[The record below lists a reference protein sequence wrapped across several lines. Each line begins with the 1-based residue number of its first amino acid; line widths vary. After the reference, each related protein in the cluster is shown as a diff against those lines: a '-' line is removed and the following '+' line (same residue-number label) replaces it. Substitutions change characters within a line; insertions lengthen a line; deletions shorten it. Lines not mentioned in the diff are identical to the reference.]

1 MENPTT
7 RPKASF
13 LLLFS
18 AASVSLAGPVTTVPW
33 NGHAGAVSFTFDD
46 ACSSQLT
53 NAVPALKARK
63 INATFF
69 LYNSGNAF
77 SNNKAA
83 WVAAA
88 KDGNELANHTLDHS
102 DLSKATN
109 AATEVT
115 SMAALL
121 RGADPSIQAVTLAY
135 PGCLVGNESAVGAEN
150 FLARSCLFSAPYTPL
165 QWKNQPS
172 DWLNVAAI
180 YVSDDATATGPTIT
194 AIDAAKNGGWISTLV
209 HGVGG
214 DWLTISTANVTA
226 MFDRAIKDSL
236 WVGTYQQVGAY
247 WRAHFTMD
255 AVGLP
260 TGASPWAL
268 EWGSPH
274 PKMPKSVMLKVK
286 IDAAAFGSPI
296 TVSQNSV
303 VIPANA
309 DGSYTIDFMKLKLTV
324 TKGTMGIDDRTIYGI
339 AQASVAGSS
348 LVFKGLTPGGYTLS
362 LRTVSGHLMQ
372 RLPLAASTSE
382 IRVPLPGSTSG
393 RRILAILE
401 APGMETRTFP
411 VLVP

>member
-1 MENPTT
+1 MKCLPSMRIRALILTSAVT
-7 RPKASF
+7 ASF
-13 LLLFS
+13 
-18 AASVSLAGPVTTVPW
+18 AGPVTTVPW
-33 NGHAGAVSFTFDD
+33 NGHPGAVSFTFDD
-46 ACSSQLT
+46 ACASQLT

-77 SNNKAA
+77 TNNKAA
-83 WVAAA
+83 WVSAA

-115 SMAALL
+115 SMATLL
-121 RGADPSIQAVTLAY
+121 RGADPSVEAVTLAY
-135 PGCLVGNESAVGAEN
+135 PGCAVGNETAVGAEN

-180 YVSDDATATGPTIT
+180 YVSDDATASGPTIT

-214 DWLTISTANVTA
+214 DWLTISTPNVTA

-260 TGASPWAL
+260 TGASPSVL

-274 PKMPKSVMLKVK
+274 PRMPKSVMLKVK
-286 IDAAAFGSPI
+286 IDTAAFGKSFA
-296 TVSQNSV
+296 VSQDDV
-303 VIPANA
+303 AIPANA
-309 DGSYTIDFMKLKLTV
+309 DGSYTIDFMKLKMNV
-324 TKGTMGIDDRTIYGI
+324 TRKMTGIDDPTIYGTVR
-339 AQASVAGSS
+339 ATVAGSS
-348 LVFKGLTPGGYTLS
+348 LVFKGLTAGSYTLS
-362 LRTVSGHLMQ
+362 LRTVSGTLIR
-372 RLPLAASTSE
+372 RLPLAVSTGE

-393 RRILAILE
+393 RRILAILD
-401 APGMETRTFP
+401 APGMDTRTFP
-411 VLVP
+411 VMVP